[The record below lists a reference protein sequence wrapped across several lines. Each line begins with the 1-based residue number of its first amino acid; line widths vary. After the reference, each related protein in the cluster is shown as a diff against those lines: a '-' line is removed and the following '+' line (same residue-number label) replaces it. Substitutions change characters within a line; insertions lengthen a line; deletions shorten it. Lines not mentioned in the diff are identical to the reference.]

1 MSLDNFKSSVVR
13 PSSSKSRK
21 LAAALGLILGSTTV
35 AVGQVG
41 CGIEAYGTGVFPEGD
56 AQGGNDGG
64 VNSDVIFPV
73 EDATMDTGD
82 FPDAKED
89 ADAGTLDA
97 EAGLDASSD
106 ADADVMDADAGLD
119 ASADADADT
128 KDAEAGMDASSD
140 ADADVMDADAGF
152 DASAD
157 ADAAVDADA
166 GCVDIPVIFKN
177 MTEYV
182 AIVYRG
188 GCAPV
193 NRAFVSFVDGSSTF
207 NTGTL
212 DLCLKAGDVPIVQVK
227 DGVDK
232 NSLEFESAG
241 APTEVQVKKV
251 PSGLPLTYAQM
262 DILCAASSGYTTV
275 TDVNPVATEFKYE
288 GNSATDPTDAFRPK
302 F

>member
-21 LAAALGLILGSTTV
+21 LAAALGLILGST
-35 AVGQVG
+35 AVSVSEMG
-41 CGIEAYGTGVFPEGD
+41 CGLDVQGTADITGAGGEGGTGNEGGTD
-56 AQGGNDGG
+56 AG
-64 VNSDVIFPV
+64 VNSDAIFPV
-73 EDATMDTGD
+73 EDANMDTGD

-89 ADAGTLDA
+89 ADAGT
-97 EAGLDASSD
+97 
-106 ADADVMDADAGLD
+106 M
-119 ASADADADT
+119 DADT

-140 ADADVMDADAGF
+140 ADADVMDADAGL